1 MILSIVQYGDPILR
15 TKGKRIEK
23 IVRLARKGRKSL
35 AILVDARETCWACI
49 YGRYRGAERT

>member
-1 MILSIVQYGDPILR
+1 MDDPEAPDEIENR
-15 TKGKRIEK
+15 AKGKRIEK